1 MESGDRPRGV
11 RQTLREAVAV
21 QSKRRTRT
29 VSRRNGYCRHA
40 THVCRARVVKLLD
53 GGAKRRDKRLPG
65 DVADAVAAYAAKA
78 TWPAG
83 FVVYQRGS
91 PADGMF
97 IVLRGRIV
105 LRSRV
110 KAGRAFVPALAR
122 EGETFGWEGLG
133 ANAKY
138 ATDARA
144 DEESD
149 TLHLSSARF
158 REFVREQPHHALT
171 LVGQMVDERTALLEK
186 LRELATLSVEQR
198 LISSLV
204 RLAQARMFTTDDG
217 RIALGTA
224 QYKLLC
230 ELVGATRESVS
241 LVLTRLVAEGLAERN
256 GTTIYVAP
264 LHVLADRLESHRL
277 DGEMPLLVTSE
288 VPLEAR

>member
-1 MESGDRPRGV
+1 MFV
-11 RQTLREAVAV
+11 CC
-21 QSKRRTRT
+21 
-29 VSRRNGYCRHA
+29 SRV
-40 THVCRARVVKLLD
+40 TKLLEA
-53 GGAKRRDKRLPG
+53 GVKQRDKRLPS
-65 DVADAVAAYAAKA
+65 DVAEAVAAYAAKA

-83 FVVYQRGS
+83 FVVYQRGAY
-91 PADGMF
+91 ADGMF

-133 ANAKY
+133 TNARY

-144 DEESD
+144 DEESE
-149 TLHLSSARF
+149 TLHLSSTRF
-158 REFVREQPHHALT
+158 REFLREQPQHALA
-171 LVGQMVDERTALLEK
+171 LVGQMVTERTALLEK

-204 RLAQARMFTTDDG
+204 RLARARMFTTDDG
-217 RIALGTA
+217 RIALGAA

-264 LHVLADRLESHRL
+264 ITALAERL
-277 DGEMPLLVTSE
+277 DSSRADGE
-288 VPLEAR
+288 VPLALTSEIPLDARE

>member
-1 MESGDRPRGV
+1 MR
-11 RQTLREAVAV
+11 LLEAEI
-21 QSKRRTRT
+21 R
-29 VSRRNGYCRHA
+29 
-40 THVCRARVVKLLD
+40 
-53 GGAKRRDKRLPG
+53 RRDKRLPG

-83 FVVYQRGS
+83 FVVYQRGAA
-91 PADGMF
+91 ADGMF

-133 ANAKY
+133 INARY

-144 DEESD
+144 DDESD

-158 REFVREQPHHALT
+158 REFVREQPQQALV
-171 LVGQMVDERTALLEK
+171 LVSQMVEERTALLEK

-204 RLAQARMFTTDDG
+204 QLARARMFTTDDG
-217 RIALGTA
+217 RIALGGS

-241 LVLTRLVAEGLAERN
+241 LVLSRLVAEGLAERS

-264 LHVLADRLESHRL
+264 VSALADRLETTRL
-277 DGEMPLLVTSE
+277 DGEVSLTVTGE
-288 VPLEAR
+288 MAADARE

>member
-1 MESGDRPRGV
+1 M
-11 RQTLREAVAV
+11 
-21 QSKRRTRT
+21 
-29 VSRRNGYCRHA
+29 
-40 THVCRARVVKLLD
+40 KLLD
-53 GGAKRRDKRLPG
+53 TEVKRRDKRLPA
-65 DVADAVAAYAAKA
+65 DVAEAVAAYAAKA

-83 FVVYQRGS
+83 FVVYQRGAF
-91 PADGMF
+91 ADGMF

-122 EGETFGWEGLG
+122 EGETFGWEGL
-133 ANAKY
+133 AVNARY

-158 REFVREQPHHALT
+158 RQFVRERPQHALS
-171 LVGQMVDERTALLEK
+171 LMGQMVDERTALLEK

-204 RLAQARMFTTDDG
+204 HLARSRVFTTDDG
-217 RIALGTA
+217 RIALGSA

-241 LVLTRLVAEGLAERN
+241 LVLTRLVAEGLAERS
-256 GTTIYVAP
+256 GATIYIPSVSA
-264 LHVLADRLESHRL
+264 LTERLDNSRL
-277 DGEMPLLVTSE
+277 DGE
-288 VPLEAR
+288 VPLTVTGEIPLAVRD

>member
-1 MESGDRPRGV
+1 M
-11 RQTLREAVAV
+11 
-21 QSKRRTRT
+21 
-29 VSRRNGYCRHA
+29 
-40 THVCRARVVKLLD
+40 KLLD
-53 GGAKRRDKRLPG
+53 AALRRRDKRLPG
-65 DVADAVAAYAAKA
+65 DIADAVAAYAAKA

-83 FVVYQRGS
+83 FVVYQRGAQ
-91 PADGMF
+91 ADGMF
-97 IVLRGRIV
+97 IVVRGRIV

-133 ANAKY
+133 ATARY

-149 TLHLSSARF
+149 TLHLSSSRF
-158 REFVREQPHHALT
+158 REFVREQPQQALT
-171 LVGQMVDERTALLEK
+171 LIGQMVEERTALLEK

-198 LISSLV
+198 LISSLLH
-204 RLAQARMFTTDDG
+204 LARTRVFTTDDG
-217 RIALGTA
+217 RIALGGS

-256 GTTIYVAP
+256 GTTIYDAP
-264 LHVLADRLESHRL
+264 VSSLAERLESARL
-277 DGEMPLLVTSE
+277 DGE
-288 VPLEAR
+288 VPIAMAGDMAADAHD

>member
-1 MESGDRPRGV
+1 M
-11 RQTLREAVAV
+11 
-21 QSKRRTRT
+21 
-29 VSRRNGYCRHA
+29 
-40 THVCRARVVKLLD
+40 KLLD
-53 GGAKRRDKRLPG
+53 AEVKRRDRRLPA
-65 DVADAVAAYAAKA
+65 DVLEAVAAYAAKA

-83 FVVYQRGS
+83 FVVYQRGAY
-91 PADGMF
+91 ADGMF

-122 EGETFGWEGLG
+122 QGETFGWEGL
-133 ANAKY
+133 AVNARY

-149 TLHLSSARF
+149 TLHLGSARF
-158 REFVREQPHHALT
+158 RQFVREQPQHSLT
-171 LVGQMVDERTALLEK
+171 LIGQMADERTALLEK

-204 RLAQARMFTTDDG
+204 HLARAHVFTTDDG
-217 RIALGTA
+217 RIALGSA

-241 LVLTRLVAEGLAERN
+241 LVLTRLVAEGLAERS
-256 GTTIYVAP
+256 GTTIYVPSVSA
-264 LHVLADRLESHRL
+264 LTERLENSRL
-277 DGEMPLLVTSE
+277 DGE
-288 VPLEAR
+288 VPLTVTGEIPIAARE

>member
-1 MESGDRPRGV
+1 M
-11 RQTLREAVAV
+11 
-21 QSKRRTRT
+21 
-29 VSRRNGYCRHA
+29 SRRNRHCRHHSIVCCSRA
-40 THVCRARVVKLLD
+40 TKLLD
-53 GGAKRRDKRLPG
+53 TSTRWRDKRLPS
-65 DVADAVAAYAAKA
+65 DVFDAVASYAAKA
-78 TWPAG
+78 TWPQG
-83 FVVYQRGS
+83 FVVYQRGAA
-91 PADGMF
+91 ADGIF

-110 KAGRAFVPALAR
+110 KAGRAFVPGLAC
-122 EGETFGWEGLG
+122 EGEAFGWEGL
-133 ANAKY
+133 APNARY

-158 REFVREQPHHALT
+158 REFVREQPQQALI
-171 LVGQMVDERTALLEK
+171 LIGQMVEERTALLEK

-204 RLAQARMFTTDDG
+204 YLARARIFTTDDG
-217 RIALGTA
+217 RIALGGS

-256 GTTIYVAP
+256 GTSIYVAP
-264 LHVLADRLESHRL
+264 VQVLAERLDNPRL
-277 DGEMPLLVTSE
+277 DGE
-288 VPLEAR
+288 VPLTAGGEIHLGA

>member
-1 MESGDRPRGV
+1 MR
-11 RQTLREAVAV
+11 
-21 QSKRRTRT
+21 
-29 VSRRNGYCRHA
+29 A
-40 THVCRARVVKLLD
+40 TKLLD
-53 GGAKRRDKRLPG
+53 AALRRRDKRLPG
-65 DVADAVAAYAAKA
+65 DMADAVAAYAAKA

-83 FVVYQRGS
+83 FVVYQRGAQ
-91 PADGMF
+91 ADGMF
-97 IVLRGRIV
+97 IVVRGRIV

-133 ANAKY
+133 ANARY

-149 TLHLSSARF
+149 TLHLSSSRF
-158 REFVREQPHHALT
+158 REFVREQPQHALV
-171 LVGQMVDERTALLEK
+171 LVGQMVEERTALLEK

-204 RLAQARMFTTDDG
+204 HLARARMFTTDDG
-217 RIALGTA
+217 RIALGGA

-241 LVLTRLVAEGLAERN
+241 LVLTRLVGEGLAERD
-256 GTTIYVAP
+256 GSTIYVSSVSA
-264 LHVLADRLESHRL
+264 LADRLDGARL
-277 DGEMPLLVTSE
+277 DGD
-288 VPLEAR
+288 VPIALTGHLAADIRD

>member
-1 MESGDRPRGV
+1 M
-11 RQTLREAVAV
+11 
-21 QSKRRTRT
+21 
-29 VSRRNGYCRHA
+29 
-40 THVCRARVVKLLD
+40 
-53 GGAKRRDKRLPG
+53 KRRDKRLPS
-65 DVADAVAAYAAKA
+65 DVADAVTAYAAKA

-83 FVVYQRGS
+83 FVVYQRGAA
-91 PADGMF
+91 ADGMF

-122 EGETFGWEGLG
+122 EGETFGWEGL
-133 ANAKY
+133 ATNARY

-158 REFVREQPHHALT
+158 REFVREQPQHALT
-171 LVGQMVDERTALLEK
+171 LISQMVEERTALLEK

-204 RLAQARMFTTDDG
+204 QLARASVFTTEDG
-217 RIALGTA
+217 RIALGSS

-256 GTTIYVAP
+256 GTTIYVAS
-264 LHVLADRLESHRL
+264 VSSLAERLDSARL
-277 DGEMPLLVTSE
+277 DGEVAMSISNEFPVDT
-288 VPLEAR
+288 RG

>member
-1 MESGDRPRGV
+1 M
-11 RQTLREAVAV
+11 T
-21 QSKRRTRT
+21 
-29 VSRRNGYCRHA
+29 
-40 THVCRARVVKLLD
+40 LLD
-53 GGAKRRDKRLPG
+53 AGAKRRDKRLPG
-65 DVADAVAAYAAKA
+65 DVADAVAAYAATA

-83 FVVYQRGS
+83 FVVYQRGA

-110 KAGRAFVPALAR
+110 KAGRAFVPAFAR

-158 REFVREQPHHALT
+158 REFVREQPQHALT
-171 LVGQMVDERTALLEK
+171 LIGQMVDERTALLEK

-198 LISSLV
+198 LLSSLV
-204 RLAQARMFTTDDG
+204 RLAQARMFTTEDG

-256 GTTIYVAP
+256 GATIYVAP
-264 LHVLADRLESHRL
+264 VHALADRLESHRL
-277 DGEMPLLVTSE
+277 DGEMPLIMTADL
-288 VPLEAR
+288 PMEARG

>member
-1 MESGDRPRGV
+1 M
-11 RQTLREAVAV
+11 
-21 QSKRRTRT
+21 
-29 VSRRNGYCRHA
+29 
-40 THVCRARVVKLLD
+40 
-53 GGAKRRDKRLPG
+53 
-65 DVADAVAAYAAKA
+65 AAYAAKA

-83 FVVYQRGS
+83 FVVYQRGAY
-91 PADGMF
+91 ADGMF
-97 IVLRGRIV
+97 FVLRGRIV

-133 ANAKY
+133 VNARY

-158 REFVREQPHHALT
+158 REFVREQPQHALA
-171 LVGQMVDERTALLEK
+171 LIGQMVDERTTLLEK

-204 RLAQARMFTTDDG
+204 QLAHAHIFTTDDG
-217 RIALGTA
+217 RIALGSA

-241 LVLTRLVAEGLAERN
+241 LVLARLVAEGLAERN
-256 GTTIYVAP
+256 GTTVYVAP
-264 LHVLADRLESHRL
+264 ARVLTARL
-277 DGEMPLLVTSE
+277 DSSRVDGE
-288 VPLEAR
+288 VPLAVTSDMTIKVRE

>member
-1 MESGDRPRGV
+1 M
-11 RQTLREAVAV
+11 
-21 QSKRRTRT
+21 
-29 VSRRNGYCRHA
+29 
-40 THVCRARVVKLLD
+40 
-53 GGAKRRDKRLPG
+53 KRRDKRLPG
-65 DVADAVAAYAAKA
+65 DVAEAVAAYAAKA

-83 FVVYQRGS
+83 FVVYQRGAC
-91 PADGMF
+91 ADGMF
-97 IVLRGRIV
+97 IVVRGRIV

-133 ANAKY
+133 AHARY

-158 REFVREQPHHALT
+158 REFVRERPQHALA
-171 LVGQMVDERTALLEK
+171 LVSQMVDERTALLEK

-204 RLAQARMFTTDDG
+204 HLARSRMFTTDDG
-217 RIALGTA
+217 RIALGGA

-241 LVLTRLVAEGLAERN
+241 LVLTRLVAEGLAERS
-256 GTTIYVAP
+256 GTTIYIAP
-264 LHVLADRLESHRL
+264 VRALAERLESTRL
-277 DGEMPLLVTSE
+277 DGEIPLTMTTELS
-288 VPLEAR
+288 LETRD

>member
-1 MESGDRPRGV
+1 M
-11 RQTLREAVAV
+11 
-21 QSKRRTRT
+21 
-29 VSRRNGYCRHA
+29 
-40 THVCRARVVKLLD
+40 KLLD
-53 GGAKRRDKRLPG
+53 TELKRRDRRLPA
-65 DVADAVAAYAAKA
+65 DVTEAVAAYAAKA

-83 FVVYQRGS
+83 FVVYQRGAF
-91 PADGMF
+91 ADGMF

-122 EGETFGWEGLG
+122 EGETFGWEGL
-133 ANAKY
+133 AVNARY

-158 REFVREQPHHALT
+158 RQFVREQPQHALA
-171 LVGQMVDERTALLEK
+171 LIGQMVDERTGLLEK

-204 RLAQARMFTTDDG
+204 HLARARVFTTDDG
-217 RIALGTA
+217 RIALGSA

-256 GTTIYVAP
+256 GTTIYVPSVAA
-264 LHVLADRLESHRL
+264 LTERLESSRL
-277 DGEMPLLVTSE
+277 DGEIPLTVTGE
-288 VPLEAR
+288 IPVAVRE

>member
-1 MESGDRPRGV
+1 M
-11 RQTLREAVAV
+11 T
-21 QSKRRTRT
+21 
-29 VSRRNGYCRHA
+29 
-40 THVCRARVVKLLD
+40 LLD
-53 GGAKRRDKRLPG
+53 SEVKRRDKQLPG

-83 FVVYQRGS
+83 FVVYQRGTL
-91 PADGMF
+91 ADGLF
-97 IVLRGRIV
+97 IVRRGRIV

-133 ANAKY
+133 INARY

-158 REFVREQPHHALT
+158 REFVREQPQHALA
-171 LVGQMVDERTALLEK
+171 VIGQMVDERTALLEK

-204 RLAQARMFTTDDG
+204 QLAKGRIFTTDDG
-217 RIALGTA
+217 RIALGSA

-241 LVLTRLVAEGLAERN
+241 LVLTRLVAEGLAERI
-256 GTTIYVAP
+256 GSTIYVAP
-264 LHVLADRLESHRL
+264 VRALAERLENSRL
-277 DGEMPLLVTSE
+277 DGE
-288 VPLEAR
+288 VPLSVGGDIALDARV